1 MAFDF
6 GSGTNRINYGSP
18 SYLDDLGPLTYAV
31 WVQRDSV
38 TAGGGFP
45 RIISK
50 DEKKFFLLFDALNP
64 PAPASYEFAI
74 AASTQNHSKGAP
86 ADSIPVASSTWV
98 HLAATW
104 DGTLNTNGSV
114 LYRNGNAE
122 SSYVTNTAGSGS
134 ITSDAAGDF
143 AIGNRSSGTFD
154 RGLDGRLAE
163 LAVWN
168 VVLTAAEVAS
178 LAQGFRPQRIRP
190 QSLVFC
196 VPLLRTNQDIR
207 NATVGTTTGATGGS
221 AHPRV
226 Y

>member
-6 GSGTNRINYGSP
+6 SGTTDRINYGSP
-18 SYLDDLGPLTYAV
+18 SYLDNMGPLTYAT
-31 WVQRDSV
+31 WVQRDTSLS
-38 TAGGGFP
+38 GSFP

-50 DEKKFFLLFDALNP
+50 DENKYFILWDHAGDVATFDFQVYAPTTHDKLAPSNSV
-64 PAPASYEFAI
+64 PA
-74 AASTQNHSKGAP
+74 AP
-86 ADSIPVASSTWV
+86 TDWV
-98 HLAATW
+98 HLAVTW
-104 DGTLNTNGSV
+104 DGTFTTNGSA
-114 LYRNGNAE
+114 LYKNGSAI
-122 SSYVTNTAGSGS
+122 SSYITNNAGSGPA
-134 ITSDAAGDF
+134 TSDAAGDF

-168 VVLTAAEVAS
+168 AVLTAAEVAS
-178 LAQGFRPQRIRP
+178 LAKGFRPQRIRP

-207 NATVGTTTGATGGS
+207 NATAGTTTGATGGS

>member
-6 GSGTNRINYGSP
+6 ASGTDRINYGSP

-38 TAGGGFP
+38 SAGGSFQ

-50 DEKKFFLLFDALNP
+50 DEKKFFILYDVP
-64 PAPASYEFAI
+64 ITPASYQFAVS
-74 AASTQNHSKGAP
+74 ANVTHAKVAPQNTV
-86 ADSIPVASSTWV
+86 PVSSSAWI

-104 DGTLNTNGSV
+104 DGALNVSGSV
-114 LYRNGNAE
+114 MYRNGTAE
-122 SSYVTNTAGSGS
+122 ASYVQSDAGTAP
-134 ITSDAAGDF
+134 IASDAAGDF

-168 VVLTAAEVAS
+168 AALTPAEIAS
-178 LAQGFRPQRIRP
+178 LAKGFRPQRVRP

-196 VPLLRTNQDIR
+196 VPLLRTNQDIK
-207 NATVGTTTGATGGS
+207 NATSGTTTGATGGS